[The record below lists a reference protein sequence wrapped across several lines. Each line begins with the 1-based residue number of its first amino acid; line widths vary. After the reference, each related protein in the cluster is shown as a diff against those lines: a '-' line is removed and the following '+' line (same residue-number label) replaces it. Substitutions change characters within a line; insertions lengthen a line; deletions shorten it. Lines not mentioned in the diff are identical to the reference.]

1 MEIVTLCNTTT
12 ICNLIASKSLR
23 ARNVENVGRIQNSTE
38 KPADEIGRCHWLHEG
53 VLATVLLGIGQAA

>member
-1 MEIVTLCNTTT
+1 M
-12 ICNLIASKSLR
+12 
-23 ARNVENVGRIQNSTE
+23 ENVGRIQNSTE